1 MARNNRKT
9 QASPPGGAGSSLPET
24 GDLLDEI
31 EALRELITR
40 VLALTA
46 DERPAGELLRLMEGL
61 SRSST
66 HLADLLLAQKKL
78 NTEQSGAEMLKALE
92 ELNREYRKKG

>member
-1 MARNNRKT
+1 MARSNRSRA
-9 QASPPGGAGSSLPET
+9 QPAADAGGPSKT
-24 GDLLDEI
+24 GDLLAEI
-31 EALRELITR
+31 EALRELIAR
-40 VLALTA
+40 VLELTA

-78 NTEQSGAEMLKALE
+78 NAEQSGAQMLRALE
-92 ELNREYRKKG
+92 ELNRELRHSSK